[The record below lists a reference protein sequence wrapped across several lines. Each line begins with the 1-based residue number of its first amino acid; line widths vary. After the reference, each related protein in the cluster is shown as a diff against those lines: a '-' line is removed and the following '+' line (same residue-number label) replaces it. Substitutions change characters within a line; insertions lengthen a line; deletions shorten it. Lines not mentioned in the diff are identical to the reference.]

1 MVKLNNHMFKDSK
14 HHKISLLLFKGIA
27 EDFLLPGGS
36 PILLV
41 LLIVNHSGESI
52 KLIQKVERAGLI

>member
-1 MVKLNNHMFKDSK
+1 MKSSPDGRINKDYGFFPC
-14 HHKISLLLFKGIA
+14 LKGIV
-27 EDFLLPGGS
+27 EDFFLPGGS